1 MEQSLWEIVWKLQH
15 AFQAVEISQ
24 IYSPHE
30 VRDFL
35 NGKYTLNGKIL

>member
-15 AFQAVEISQ
+15 ASQAVEISQ
-24 IYSPHE
+24 IYSPPE

-35 NGKYTLNGKIL
+35 IGMYT